1 MFGGEQKICSFNSAI
16 RSIYYL
22 LVIIF
27 FLSGCATKPEVI
39 TKADEQEILR
49 NRIQEYW
56 QFKINGN
63 AEKAYQVETPEF
75 RERVSLPEYLN
86 QFKRVKYL
94 DADILKIETDGEK
107 GKSSVKL
114 GYMMLLKHLTGKKLT
129 KTEEEAWVKIKDIWY
144 HIP

>member
-1 MFGGEQKICSFNSAI
+1 M
-16 RSIYYL
+16 
-22 LVIIF
+22 
-27 FLSGCATKPEVI
+27 SGCATKPEVI
-39 TKADEQEILR
+39 TKAEEQEILR

-56 QFKINGN
+56 QFKISN

-114 GYMMLLKHLTGKKLT
+114 GYMMLLKHLTGKKLM